1 MENHMI
7 KLIVKVFVLLT
18 VVNFLLVGSV
28 FYFFSKTTK
37 IEEKPLVKQEVKIEK
52 IEKTETKPKEEKK
65 VVFKDQ
71 VPPLPPTP
79 KPPVEERSIFGHRV
93 EKKKPSIKWR
103 GFEFSS
109 VNEMK
114 ESPVFKQ
121 FIADKERDRLEKEE
135 DAKVRDQVNLKI
147 IKRWRGMSEVDIA
160 REESLRKG
168 QAIID
173 KK

>member
-1 MENHMI
+1 MI

-18 VVNFLLVGSV
+18 VINFLLVGSV
-28 FYFFSKTTK
+28 FYFFSKLTK
-37 IEEKPLVKQEVKIEK
+37 IEEKPLVKQEFKIEK
-52 IEKTETKPKEEKK
+52 IEKTEKPKEDKK

-71 VPPLPPTP
+71 VPPLPTP
-79 KPPVEERSIFGHRV
+79 KPPVEERHSIFGNRI

-109 VNEMK
+109 VK
-114 ESPVFKQ
+114 ELKEFPVFQ
-121 FIADKERDRLEKEE
+121 QYVADRERDILEKEE
-135 DAKVRDQVNLKI
+135 EAKVRDQANLKI

-160 REESLRKG
+160 REESLRRG